1 MRYNFTYEK
10 SDVMKK
16 HIAGCSLTI
25 CCLLFMIMIIM
36 GMNGKALS
44 PKQAVFVYPKD
55 TEISKDAHT
64 YLKGVIR
71 KDHIKLDL
79 SKVDS
84 HTPGVYP
91 AYAKQSNRTYE
102 FRIEIK

>member
-16 HIAGCSLTI
+16 HIAGCSL
-25 CCLLFMIMIIM
+25 M

-102 FRIEIK
+102 FQIEIK